1 MIWYECFERDSRRVS
16 CSGGVVKENTYG
28 TPRDAYTKLHLSECN
43 PGQSRFLSVACIGTS
58 CLTTDASCFHV
69 FSYHS
74 VEKDV
79 VILRKVSQGQKIYR

>member
-1 MIWYECFERDSRRVS
+1 MTLILR
-16 CSGGVVKENTYG
+16 
-28 TPRDAYTKLHLSECN
+28 LHLSECN
-43 PGQSRFLSVACIGTS
+43 PGQSRFLSVACIGIS